1 MARVRDRETAVGED
15 CRMVDVIRA
24 VAIQYLSAVSPADK
38 LFYYPGSDTKI
49 IDVLLKLFA
58 SSGARHF
65 VEVFGGS
72 GVTTYHVAARGMFK
86 TVVYNDI
93 DDLLV
98 DTFTAI
104 RDMPQDVAWRLLTT
118 PCSRRYWQRVARAIR
133 TGEIR
138 FWTRVDRAVATIYY
152 HHMTIAGAAN
162 KTMGFFGTRARHSTI
177 DSRCGELTTIATTV
191 LEWAR
196 VWRSVVIESMDF
208 RKLIRTYDKENTLFY
223 CDPPFVA
230 EKYRRY
236 YRHNFEHKD
245 MQELLELLRTIR
257 GKWILKLTHRNLKYD
272 YIRNFARNYAVY
284 VLNVSVG
291 NRHKEEGRIVLIHN
305 LASLDAWIK
314 T

>member
-1 MARVRDRETAVGED
+1 MSGSMYADVGRE

-24 VAIQYLSAVSPADK
+24 IAMQYLSSVNPADK
-38 LFYYPGSDTKI
+38 LMYYPGSDTKI

-58 SSGARHF
+58 RSGARHF

-72 GVTTYHVAARGMFK
+72 GVATYHVTIHGMFK

-93 DDLLV
+93 DDLLI

-138 FWTRVDRAVATIYY
+138 YWTRVDRAVATIFY
-152 HHMTIAGAAN
+152 HHMTIAGTAN
-162 KTMGFFGTRARHSTI
+162 KTTGFFGTRTRHSTI
-177 DSRCGELTTIATTV
+177 DSRCGELAEVAATV

-236 YRHNFEHKD
+236 YRHNFDHRD

-272 YIRNFARNYAVY
+272 YIRNFARNYAMH

-291 NRHKEEGRIVLIHN
+291 RNKEEGRIVLIHN
-305 LASLDAWIK
+305 LPSLDAWIQ